1 MKTRLSVLLS
11 GVDEFAERTSMTQQA
26 SEMLGFNRFEENMRD
41 LYAQIAGWQRKDDV
55 AMDLDDY
62 GVLPEWA
69 MPWHSGVVHQ
79 MFLERE
85 GWFKLAGQRLK
96 MCERSRFSNRFAAYE
111 YLSRGERV
119 ICVSSTARYWALLV
133 WDDKPEDVARLKAEG
148 KWRVCEG

>member
-69 MPWHSGVVHQ
+69 MPWHAGVVHQ

-85 GWFKLAGQRLK
+85 GWFSLAGQHIKL
-96 MCERSRFSNRFAAYE
+96 CERNRFDNRFEAYE

-119 ICVSSTARYWALLV
+119 VCLVSSARYWGIRCWSDTPADKERIKQELLAKKV
-133 WDDKPEDVARLKAEG
+133 K
-148 KWRVCEG
+148 

>member
-26 SEMLGFNRFEENMRD
+26 SEMLGFSRFEENMRD

-69 MPWHSGVVHQ
+69 MPWHAGVVHQ

-85 GWFKLAGQRLK
+85 GWFPLAGQHIKL
-96 MCERSRFSNRFAAYE
+96 CERNRFDNRFSAYE

-119 ICVSSTARYWALLV
+119 VCLVSSARYWGVRCWSDTPADKERIKQELLAKKV
-133 WDDKPEDVARLKAEG
+133 K
-148 KWRVCEG
+148 

>member
-1 MKTRLSVLLS
+1 MRSKLNVLLS

-26 SEMLGFNRFEENMRD
+26 NEILGFNKFENNMRD
-41 LYAQIAGWQRKDDV
+41 LYAQIAGWQRKDDI

-69 MPWHSGVVHQ
+69 MPYRPGIVHQ

-96 MCERSRFSNRFAAYE
+96 MCEASRFNNRFAAYE

-119 ICVSSTARYWALLV
+119 ICVASTARYWSLLV
-133 WDDKPEDVARLKAEG
+133 WDDTPEDKARLKEYG
-148 KWRVCEG
+148 RMLG